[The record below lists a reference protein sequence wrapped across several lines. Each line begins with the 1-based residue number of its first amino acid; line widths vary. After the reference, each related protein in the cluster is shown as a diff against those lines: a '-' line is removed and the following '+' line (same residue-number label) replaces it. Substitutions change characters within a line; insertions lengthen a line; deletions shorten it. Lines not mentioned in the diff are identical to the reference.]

1 MPVAAA
7 LAAAA
12 VKNVEGVE
20 ITMVLPLPQPF
31 ATSAV
36 AVVKENTAEVAA
48 VLAMRLAQA
57 ILMLT
62 AVTVPLPFA
71 GEIAPEAPQF

>member
-1 MPVAAA
+1 MPEAAA

-12 VKNVEGVE
+12 VKNELGVV

-57 ILMLT
+57 TLMLT
-62 AVTVPLPFA
+62 AVTTPCP
-71 GEIAPEAPQF
+71 GIAPEAPQFWAS

>member
-1 MPVAAA
+1 MPEAAA

-12 VKNVEGVE
+12 VKNELGVV

-36 AVVKENTAEVAA
+36 AVVKLNTAEVAA

-62 AVTVPLPFA
+62 AVTVPLPV
-71 GEIAPEAPQF
+71 IAPESPQF

>member
-12 VKNVEGVE
+12 VKNELGVE
-20 ITMVLPLPQPF
+20 MTMVLPLPQPF

-36 AVVKENTAEVAA
+36 AVVKENTAEVA
-48 VLAMRLAQA
+48 VLAMRLVQA